1 MNFRTRSHRIVEALK
16 DLSQFQATSAV
27 GPAICSLSGVHV
39 EPSPDPLGV
48 DHGKIVVTFPGAKS
62 FEASGEPFLEVQMRE
77 SIRTDLVDAD
87 VAASASQRLNT
98 LRNKLRQK
106 HDL

>member
-1 MNFRTRSHRIVEALK
+1 MNTQTRSQRIVEALK
-16 DLSQFQATSAV
+16 ALSQFQATSAV
-27 GPAICSLSGVHV
+27 GPAICSLSGVHI

-77 SIRTDLVDAD
+77 SIRTDLID
-87 VAASASQRLNT
+87 VGAPASQRLNA
-98 LRNKLRQK
+98 LRNALRQK